1 MLDKLTKRVQDKL
14 ETKMKTI
21 EYVLKINQE
30 LGKPDVFVDIFD
42 RFTKQDVFVKEQVQL
57 LKGQI
62 EGIDT
67 STSNF
72 KFLVDAQ
79 KNVIDKTNDRITD
92 FSERLETAI
101 QNFKDTKINFI
112 GQLQGVETRAN

>member
-1 MLDKLTKRVQDKL
+1 M
-14 ETKMKTI
+14 
-21 EYVLKINQE
+21 
-30 LGKPDVFVDIFD
+30 
-42 RFTKQDVFVKEQVQL
+42 KQDVFVKEQVQL

-92 FSERLETAI
+92 FSERL
-101 QNFKDTKINFI
+101 
-112 GQLQGVETRAN
+112 